1 MTRPRWSCSN
11 SYNEGSA
18 TETAQEG
25 AGARNIALTLEYDGA
40 RFAGS
45 QWQSDART
53 VQGELER
60 SWTKLTGETARWN
73 FAGRT
78 DAGVHARGQVAN
90 AKTSTRHDLVTI
102 QRALNAILPSDLAV
116 RAVREVAPEFHAR
129 FSARRREYRY
139 LILNE
144 QWPAPLLRERALHV
158 AQPLDVSA
166 MDEAVRLLEG
176 EHDFAAFGTA
186 SSSST
191 VRHCYRARCRTQE
204 DDGRRI
210 VMVELA
216 ANGFLRHMVRA
227 IVGTLLPVG
236 RGKLSTREVKNILGS
251 RDRAAAGPTAP
262 PHGLYLEAVG
272 YVGDTVAADW
282 SGEEEGYDD

>member
-1 MTRPRWSCSN
+1 
-11 SYNEGSA
+11 
-18 TETAQEG
+18 
-25 AGARNIALTLEYDGA
+25 
-40 RFAGS
+40 
-45 QWQSDART
+45 

-60 SWTKLTGETARWN
+60 GWTRFTGETVRWN

-78 DAGVHARGQVAN
+78 DAGVHARGQIAN
-90 AKTSTRHDLVTI
+90 AHTSTRHSLFTI

-116 RAVREVAPEFHAR
+116 RVAREVPPGFHAR

-144 QWPAPLLRERALHV
+144 PWPAPLLRERALHV
-158 AQPLDVSA
+158 AQPLDVGA
-166 MDEAVRLLEG
+166 MDEAARVLEG

-186 SSSST
+186 SSPST
-191 VRHCYRARCRTQE
+191 VRHCYHARCGLQA

-210 VMVELA
+210 VVVELA

-236 RGKLSTREVKNILGS
+236 RGKRGVRDVKKVLGS
-251 RDRAAAGPTAP
+251 RDRAAAGPAAP

-272 YVGDTVAADW
+272 YAGDTLAVEW